1 MTFIAN
7 YVFPCASVNGL
18 TLTQK
23 REAMKA
29 LRVAIKEEAA
39 IRKAVR
45 ADAKVAKAAAKAEKA
60 AAREAKKAARIAKME
75 AKLLALKTGPVGT
88 AARKAA
94 RKPSKVKVIK
104 ASK

>member
-1 MTFIAN
+1 MT
-7 YVFPCASVNGL
+7 
-18 TLTQK
+18 
-23 REAMKA
+23 A
-29 LRVAIKEEAA
+29 LRVEIATLRATVKAERVASKEA
-39 IRKAVR
+39 RAV
-45 ADAKVAKAAAKAEKA
+45 AKAEKA
-60 AAREAKKAARIAKME
+60 AAREVKAAARAERKAARIAKME